1 MSMEFDATVKITTQ
15 GITIRPKNQTIFS
28 VLYPD
33 GKRSRVH
40 VPKPGDAGFQS
51 VLSEAQVEEILRTAH
66 DAIRKGDR
74 SRAQI
79 DHDISLGYDVGPGT
93 IKAIRTG
100 NRWKDV
106 YARVMAELEA
116 EELTEEDQDIL
127 DLDTGAEGLI

>member
-1 MSMEFDATVKITTQ
+1 MTMEFDATVKITTQ
-15 GITIRPKNQTIFS
+15 GITIKPKNQTIFS

-51 VLSEAQVEEILRTAH
+51 VLTEEQAEEIIRDAH
-66 DAIRKGDR
+66 AAVRKGDR
-74 SRAQI
+74 SRRQI

-93 IKAIRTG
+93 IRAIRTG

-106 YARVMAELEA
+106 YARVMSELEEA
-116 EELTEEDQDIL
+116 AGTEEDRTVL
-127 DLDTGAEGLI
+127 NLDTEAEMLI